1 MIFYS
6 AFETALTVPL
16 WSEAKLRKNSSASRV
31 KESSWFF
38 WFHRYHALDRFRC
51 VTARCVRVCNWLR
64 LVTCSEN
71 NAARCVS
78 IIKPSTPGTPPRDS
92 SDLEVSTKLL
102 PRLLH
107 RCRHRLRLLSQPV
120 VVYAVFEKIQELR
133 NQRVGN
139 WILLEFQR
147 NRSVSSFLLKFF
159 LRMKTFVFFIVVKGF
174 IRQRYA
180 RTICSIVIFQNLE
193 RSTWAFFINFS
204 ILLHKCT
211 VDIRY
216 SRKTDFS
223 LRKIIRRNTIA
234 RICNIRFDLSICDRS
249 TTYVISKLFS
259 RE

>member
-1 MIFYS
+1 MKKEKKERKIAEIKKKEKQSLIIIRIPTDEFGGCWGRCKARNANHPTGRAMIFYS

-78 IIKPSTPGTPPRDS
+78 IIKPSTPGTPPRDW

-107 RCRHRLRLLSQPV
+107 RCRHRLRLLPRPV
-120 VVYAVFEKIQELR
+120 MIYAEFEKIQEQR
-133 NQRVGN
+133 NHRVGN
-139 WILLEFQR
+139 WILSEFQR
-147 NRSVSSFLLKFF
+147 N
-159 LRMKTFVFFIVVKGF
+159 
-174 IRQRYA
+174 
-180 RTICSIVIFQNLE
+180 
-193 RSTWAFFINFS
+193 
-204 ILLHKCT
+204 
-211 VDIRY
+211 
-216 SRKTDFS
+216 
-223 LRKIIRRNTIA
+223 
-234 RICNIRFDLSICDRS
+234 
-249 TTYVISKLFS
+249 
-259 RE
+259 